1 MILETETIPI
11 VLSAD
16 HKYLMPLGV
25 TIKSI
30 IDNKDKETR
39 LKIIILDGGLD
50 DADKKTISSLA
61 KKNAEI
67 EYQVINKNNFSD
79 FPEKRYFSLAATYR
93 LIAPEIFDYEKIL
106 YLDCDT
112 IVLKDLNRLYKT
124 DISNHVLA
132 AIREKSETYVKKFF
146 FREISRYFNSGVLLI
161 NTEKWRQEK
170 IWEKSI
176 NFIKENKDIVKYP
189 DQDTLNHLLENNWL
203 ELNEVFNFQIDKH
216 EVLHKEL
223 DINILHFVGA
233 RKPWH
238 YLYQNPY
245 KKYFLKHLNSSPWTG
260 YVYPDKNIKTII
272 KKKIIEPLFLI
283 TKNTIK
289 KTAPKKAIEMMRNIF
304 WHFNNKKDSK
314 RNW

>member
-11 VLSAD
+11 ILSAD

-30 IDNKDKETR
+30 IDNKDKETK
-39 LKIIILDGGLD
+39 LKIIILDGGLED
-50 DADKKTISSLA
+50 EDKKIISSLA
-61 KKNAEI
+61 KENAKI

-79 FPEKRYFSLAATYR
+79 FPEKRYFSLAAIYR
-93 LIAPEIFDYEKIL
+93 LIAPEIFDYKKIL

-112 IVLKDLNRLYKT
+112 IVLKDLSSLYKT
-124 DISNHVLA
+124 DISNYILA
-132 AIREKSETYVKKFF
+132 AIREKSEAYVKKYF

-170 IWEKSI
+170 IWQKSI
-176 NFIKENKDIVKYP
+176 NFIKENKNIVKYP

-203 ELNEVFNFQIDKH
+203 ELNKVFNFQLDKH
-216 EVLHKEL
+216 EPLHKEL

-238 YLYQNPY
+238 YLYKNPY
-245 KKYFLKHLNSSPWTG
+245 KKYFLKYLNSSPWSA
-260 YVYPDKNIKTII
+260 YVYPDKNIKTVIQ
-272 KKKIIEPLFLI
+272 KQIIEPLFLI
-283 TKNTIK
+283 TKNIIK
-289 KTAPKKAIEMMRNIF
+289 KTAPKKAIKIMKNIF
-304 WHFNNKKDSK
+304 WYFSNKKDSQK
-314 RNW
+314 N